1 MKINDDLLEKVIGGY
16 DIDNIVNIVTKLLAD
31 YDIEIERELI
41 VELINKGGLTLRNF
55 VVSKLPKEDK
65 KVANIIPSF
74 D

>member
-1 MKINDDLLEKVIGGY
+1 MRINDDLLEKVIGGY
-16 DIDNIVNIVTKLLAD
+16 DIDSIVNVVTKLLAD

-41 VELINKGGLTLRNF
+41 IELINKGGLTLRNF